1 MEHWAL
7 RSEHPTYTE
16 MAGMLLS
23 GESRSLGQSGRGQI
37 ESTMVG
43 IALDPDQYMG
53 CVDIS
58 QLLKIRRESPCPIF
72 LGEMGAS
79 MDMLAAGLT
88 HIAGE
93 ESSGFAVFIAC
104 TSLPPPS
111 PVCAGVRDSD
121 SVLMWSMHRLDPKDN
136 RKASGFRIT
145 LGSPQIHEY
154 ERPCS
159 TSRRAPN
166 GLSGYACVIAS
177 EVPIQAEVPLTAP
190 LYPKRDSVD
199 GMVHLDHDSD
209 EYGGSGVRGLS
220 YGSARPAW
228 IRAKIADSLVAADL
242 LAMIGIKV
250 GIIIMIVKNWSAFNS
265 VGNTNKDLQLSVF
278 VRFGIFSVM
287 IWAAGGLAAGGSRPT
302 RVTQRPSPTYGR
314 LLCALALNMA
324 LAYLSCLDYRA
335 YSTRSSSIIDDMSA
349 PPPAIT
355 DNAPIKL
362 FYDTSITSKIW
373 RHWNGDPA
381 TTKCGV
387 ALRDA
392 AAQYAA
398 DFQGRARIFALMPSY
413 FHYSP
418 AESTDSLP
426 FKHVTIRV
434 YGEDDYAIG
443 CVEWAAPGNG
453 MSKRWVYDAATVVGY
468 MWACWGVVDNLR
480 EAKHFFVRGRYSED
494 WTKTQLHMMYFWD
507 LWRRYIGGFL
517 SRSTCRISFPRHWQ
531 SLKRP
536 SLDGQI
542 GSTRVG
548 IALDPGQY
556 MVATR
561 IDQALWRRTNV
572 AGNCCRLLDW
582 PWIYKRLALDLQRSS
597 PYNHLLAFLAFMHP
611 PVLFELQ
618 HDEWFKAIPAEY
630 LLELDDAGD
639 LMDTRLVP
647 APVDGIPLL
656 ELDDEGEI
664 IQESVVVVVG
674 IPCLELDDHG
684 EVIRETFL
692 PEDKSSDS
700 DSDTESEVSLAP
712 GEVFRVRTLII
723 LPNDNKPKVVY
734 LETTQRGIICFND
747 NRELLSPMDDWLNV
761 FLGPDFYVFN
771 PQDDAWIIRHGDDWL
786 MVDMTATL
794 VVAVEHVPDN
804 VEWGQFAK
812 EVFRT

>member
-1 MEHWAL
+1 MAVLRWSIGLL
-7 RSEHPTYTE
+7 RSEHPTYT
-16 MAGMLLS
+16 MRWLA
-23 GESRSLGQSGRGQI
+23 
-37 ESTMVG
+37 
-43 IALDPDQYMG
+43 
-53 CVDIS
+53 CCC
-58 QLLKIRRESPCPIF
+58 RESPGR
-72 LGEMGAS
+72 LGRAGRDRLRARWSGLLWIRTNTWGVLTYHNCEMGAS

-314 LLCALALNMA
+314 LLRLFYALA
-324 LAYLSCLDYRA
+324 
-335 YSTRSSSIIDDMSA
+335 SIIDDMSA

-443 CVEWAAPGNG
+443 CVEWAAPGMG

-468 MWACWGVVDNLR
+468 MWACWAWSTICGGQALFRSRPVQRGLDEDAVTYDYLSHLVPKALAKS
-480 EAKHFFVRGRYSED
+480 EASIPRRTDWKHE
-494 WTKTQLHMMYFWD
+494 
-507 LWRRYIGGFL
+507 
-517 SRSTCRISFPRHWQ
+517 
-531 SLKRP
+531 
-536 SLDGQI
+536 
-542 GSTRVG
+542 VG

-597 PYNHLLAFLAFMHP
+597 PYNHLLAFL
-611 PVLFELQ
+611 VLFELQ

-664 IQESVVVVVG
+664 IQESVIPDAPSTGGGGGGGG

-684 EVIRETFL
+684 RSPRNL
-692 PEDKSSDS
+692 LARGQSSDS

-723 LPNDNKPKVVY
+723 LP
-734 LETTQRGIICFND
+734 
-747 NRELLSPMDDWLNV
+747 
-761 FLGPDFYVFN
+761 
-771 PQDDAWIIRHGDDWL
+771 
-786 MVDMTATL
+786 
-794 VVAVEHVPDN
+794 
-804 VEWGQFAK
+804 
-812 EVFRT
+812 